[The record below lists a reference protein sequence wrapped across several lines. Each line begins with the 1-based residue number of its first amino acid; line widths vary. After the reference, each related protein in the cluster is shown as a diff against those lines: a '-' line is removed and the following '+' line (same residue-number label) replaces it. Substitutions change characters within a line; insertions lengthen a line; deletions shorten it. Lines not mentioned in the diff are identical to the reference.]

1 MNLIPLSSPRFVEDR
16 IIYFCDRYVFKEVIG
31 LGAFGVVILAE
42 DRHAVRTVTPEVEY
56 EERAVKIVCKSR
68 ISLTELE
75 ILKNET

>member
-1 MNLIPLSSPRFVEDR
+1 MIPLSSPRFVEDR
-16 IIYFCDRYVFKEVIG
+16 VVYFCDRYIFKEVIG

-42 DRHAVRTVTPEVEY
+42 DRHTVRSVTPELEY

-68 ISLTELE
+68 ISNGELE